1 MNSVPLAEAFDVPL
15 HAYAA
20 LEAAGDGAMV
30 IEINGSDSS
39 VSWASLGFIERF
51 AQRLALHARPDFVQ
65 LVRFDTNLADY
76 LEQPD
81 PQFPLRAAVVIH
93 GVDMRSREAVVV
105 VQELPG
111 SASRLRV
118 CCTFVI
124 VPDVAE
130 IEATLP
136 IGERRFRAV
145 VDHLLDVV
153 SIVAPDGT
161 VEFQSASM
169 SSVSRY
175 AAKERAGRPMWEL
188 IHPDDHADTRAWLSR
203 IVASPP
209 DSHADCEY
217 RIRRRDGQ
225 WRWLR
230 VRGVNRLQDPRV
242 RGVLLQVTDV
252 TDRRVAQLMLSQV
265 QESLQLAVDGARIGF
280 WEYVP
285 ETTRFIVSGEYHR
298 LRGAST
304 GIAPFT
310 QTDYWESIHP
320 DDVAGN
326 RAELAKV
333 LEGVSEA
340 WDCEYRLQT
349 SSDSWTWVQ
358 QRGRVVSHDTD
369 GRPARLAGI
378 LFDIDRRKRAE
389 EALRESEDR
398 FRLAVVASRG
408 HIYEFDPRTGL
419 VTRWRGTAELIGLH
433 PADLAPTSDA
443 WCDRVHPEDRERVR
457 NPALWTPNAAGVLE
471 AYYRIRHADG
481 RYIDVWERAVRIPSA
496 DPADQRMLG
505 IVVDVS
511 AQRHAERLLANAES
525 VARVGSWELDLVTRR
540 LSWSAETYL
549 LHGVTPDSFDP
560 NEGTY
565 ARFLTEQGKLLLW
578 SHNAAC
584 ISQGGSYELDLQIL
598 PATGRKIWVRIVAM
612 AEMVDGKACRLFGA
626 VQDIDAL
633 KRRGVRL
640 QRQSHWL
647 TLALATNA
655 LSTWRWYPDTNDF
668 VLDHRTESYFAQ
680 LPARRPLPEWLAL
693 FAAQD
698 GSRLEQALRRTALTG
713 EPAQLECQFAVGD
726 AWRMLAIRADRVISP
741 DGVAL
746 IGTLRDVTASRAAE
760 RHLRTQAQV
769 LADMGEGVCVAGA
782 DGVVRLTNPAFD
794 RMFRAVGAE
803 LVGRDL
809 AGLLPLPEDATRV
822 SDLEVQRPDGTRFF
836 AAITI
841 SPLVMLGEAL
851 RIYIVRDITDRK
863 ELQGEL
869 LETANREQR
878 RIGSDLHD
886 GLGQEL
892 TGIALLLRGI
902 ESRASRGTPVAAD
915 DVGEIVKLVNQAIQS
930 TRSLARGLS
939 PVEIER
945 GGLAY
950 ALRALVARAREL
962 YSLDIRF
969 MSRATAPITLDS
981 GAKTHLYRIA
991 QEALTNAARH
1001 SRCRRVTVRLRV
1013 LGQRVSLSIEDDG
1026 VGMDGSTD
1034 AGMGMKIL
1042 RYRAEIIGAQLRICA
1057 AKPSGTR
1064 ILCALQQPL
1073 PASQRQTDAGSVAA
1087 PVGAP
1092 CIDRTHNP
1100 GAKDGAA

>member
-1 MNSVPLAEAFDVPL
+1 MNTVPRPAAFEVPL

-20 LEAAGDGAMV
+20 LEAAGDGALV
-30 IEINGSDSS
+30 VEVGPSGSA
-39 VSWASLGFIERF
+39 VTWASQSFIEQF
-51 AQRLALHARPDFVQ
+51 AQRLALQTRPDFVE
-65 LVRFDTNLADY
+65 LTRIGLNLAEF
-76 LEQPD
+76 LEQPV
-81 PQFPLRAAVVIH
+81 QPLPIRAAVVIQ

-111 SASRLRV
+111 GASRLRV

-124 VPDVAE
+124 APEVAE

-161 VEFQSASM
+161 VEFQSAAM
-169 SSVSRY
+169 STVSRY

-188 IHPDDHADTRAWLSR
+188 IHPDDQAATRAWLAKL
-203 IVASPP
+203 VASQP
-209 DSHADCEY
+209 DSHADSEY

-225 WRWLR
+225 WRWLH
-230 VRGVNRLQDPRV
+230 VRGVNRLRDPRV
-242 RGVLLQVTDV
+242 RGILLQVTDV

-285 ETTRFIVSGEYHR
+285 QTTRFIVSGEYHR
-298 LRGAST
+298 LRGANT
-304 GIAPFT
+304 GAAPFT

-333 LEGVSEA
+333 LDGVSDA

-349 SSDSWTWVQ
+349 GSDSWTWVQ
-358 QRGRVVSHDTD
+358 QRGRVVSHDAD

-408 HIYEFDPRTGL
+408 HIYELDPRTRL

-443 WCDRVHPEDRERVR
+443 WCERVHPDDRERVR
-457 NPALWTPNAAGVLE
+457 NPAEWTPNAAGVLE
-471 AYYRIRHADG
+471 AYYRIRHANG
-481 RYIDVWERAVRIPSA
+481 RYIDVRERAVRIPSA
-496 DPADQRMLG
+496 DPADARMLG
-505 IVVDVS
+505 IVIDVS

-525 VARVGSWELDLVTRR
+525 VARVGSWEFDLVTRK
-540 LSWSAETYL
+540 LNWSAETYL
-549 LHGVTPDSFDP
+549 LHGVTPESFEP
-560 NEGTY
+560 TEESY
-565 ARFLTEQGKLLLW
+565 ARFLTEQAKVLLW

-584 ISQGGSYELDLQIL
+584 ISEGGSYELDLQIL

-612 AEMVDGKACRLFGA
+612 AEMIDGKVCRLFGA
-626 VQDIDAL
+626 IQDIDAL

-668 VLDHRTESYFAQ
+668 LLDHRTESYLAH
-680 LPARRPLPEWLAL
+680 LPARRPLPEWLAS
-693 FAAQD
+693 FAPQD
-698 GSRLEQALRRTALTG
+698 QALLEEALRRTAVTG
-713 EPAQLECQFAVGD
+713 EPAQLECQFAVE
-726 AWRMLAIRADRVISP
+726 AQWRTLAIRADRVISP

-782 DGVVRLTNPAFD
+782 DGIVRLTNPAFD
-794 RMFRAVGAE
+794 RMFRASSTE
-803 LVGRDL
+803 LAGRDL
-809 AGLLPLPEDATRV
+809 ADLLPLPQDAARV
-822 SDLEVQRPDGTRFF
+822 PDLQVERSDGTRFF
-836 AAITI
+836 AAVTV
-841 SPLVMLGEAL
+841 SPLVMLGESL

-863 ELQGEL
+863 ELQSEL

-902 ESRASRGTPVAAD
+902 ESRAARGTPVAPA

-950 ALRALVARAREL
+950 ALRALIARAREL

-969 MSRATAPITLDS
+969 LSRATGPLTLDS

-1001 SRCRRVTVRLRV
+1001 SQCQNVTVRLRV

-1026 VGMDGSTD
+1026 IGMDGSAD
-1034 AGMGMKIL
+1034 SGMGMKIL
-1042 RYRAEIIGAQLRICA
+1042 RYRAEIIGAQLRVCA

-1064 ILCALQQPL
+1064 ILCVLQQPL
-1073 PASQRQTDAGSVAA
+1073 RQAGGASSEVSARPALVTGAGRG
-1087 PVGAP
+1087 GAP
-1092 CIDRTHNP
+1092 
-1100 GAKDGAA
+1100 DGAA

>member
-1 MNSVPLAEAFDVPL
+1 MNTVPIPDAFEVPQ
-15 HAYAA
+15 HAFAA
-20 LEAAGDGAMV
+20 LEAVGDGAIV
-30 IEINGSDSS
+30 VEVNALGSAVTW
-39 VSWASLGFIERF
+39 VSEAFIERF
-51 AQRLALHARPDFVQ
+51 AQRVALHMRPDFVE
-65 LVRFDTNLADY
+65 LTRFGMSLADY
-76 LEQPD
+76 LEQTDQQLPV
-81 PQFPLRAAVVIH
+81 RVAVVIH
-93 GVDMRSREAVVV
+93 GIDLRSREAVLVLR
-105 VQELPG
+105 ELPG
-111 SASRLRV
+111 GAAPLRV
-118 CCTFVI
+118 CATFMI
-124 VPDVAE
+124 APDVAE

-145 VDHLLDVV
+145 ADHLLDVV

-161 VEFQSASM
+161 VEFQSSAM
-169 SSVSRY
+169 STVSRY

-188 IHPDDHADTRAWLSR
+188 IHPDDHPSTRKWLAAL
-203 IVASPP
+203 VASAPH
-209 DSHADCEY
+209 SHADCEY

-230 VRGVNRLQDPRV
+230 VRGVNRLDDPRV

-252 TDRRVAQLMLSQV
+252 TDGRVAQLMLSQV

-285 ETTRFIVSGEYHR
+285 QTSHFIVSGEYHR
-298 LRGAST
+298 LRGDDT
-304 GIAPFT
+304 GVAPFT

-333 LEGVSEA
+333 LDGVSDA
-340 WDCEYRLQT
+340 WDYEYRLRT
-349 SSDSWTWVQ
+349 AREGWTWVQ

-369 GRPARLAGI
+369 GHPARLAGI

-389 EALRESEDR
+389 EALRESDDR

-408 HIYEFDPRTGL
+408 HIYEFDPRTGH

-433 PADLAPTSDA
+433 PADLAPTADA
-443 WCDRVHPEDRERVR
+443 WCERIHPEDRERAR
-457 NPALWTPNAAGVLE
+457 NPALWTPNDAGALE
-471 AYYRIRHADG
+471 AYYRIQHADG
-481 RYIDVWERAVRIPSA
+481 RYIDVWERAVRVPSS
-496 DPADQRMLG
+496 DPTDERMLG
-505 IVVDVS
+505 IVMDVS

-525 VARVGSWELDLVTRR
+525 VARVGSWEFDLVTRK
-540 LSWSAETYL
+540 LSWSAETYI

-560 NEGTY
+560 TEETY
-565 ARFLTEQGKLLLW
+565 AGFLTEQGKTLLW

-584 ISQGGSYELDLQIL
+584 ITAGGSYELDVQIQ
-598 PATGRKIWVRIVAM
+598 PVTGRRIWVRIVAM
-612 AEMVDGKACRLFGA
+612 AEMVDGKASRLFGA

-668 VLDHRTESYFAQ
+668 LLDHRTESYLAH
-680 LPARRPLPEWLAL
+680 LPARSPLPQWLAS
-693 FAAQD
+693 FATD
-698 GSRLEQALRRTALTG
+698 DRVRLEECLRRTAVTG
-713 EPAQLECQFAVGD
+713 EPVQVECQFAVG
-726 AWRMLAIRADRVISP
+726 AQWRILAIRANRVIST

-769 LADMGEGVCVAGA
+769 LADMGEGVCVAGE
-782 DGVVRLTNPAFD
+782 DGTVRLTNPAFD
-794 RMFRAVGAE
+794 RMLRVTGAE
-803 LVGRDL
+803 LAGRDL
-809 AGLLPLPEDATRV
+809 VDVLPMPEDAARV
-822 SDLEVQRPDGTRFF
+822 SDLEVQRSDGTRFF
-836 AAITI
+836 AAVTV

-863 ELQGEL
+863 ELQSEL

-892 TGIALLLRGI
+892 TGIALMLRGLEI
-902 ESRASRGTPVAAD
+902 RAARGSLVAAD
-915 DVGEIVKLVNQAIQS
+915 DLGEIVKLVNQAIQS

-950 ALRALVARAREL
+950 AIRALVARAREL

-969 MSRATAPITLDS
+969 LSRATGPITLDS

-1001 SRCRRVTVRLRV
+1001 ARCQKVIVRLRV
-1013 LGQRVSLSIEDDG
+1013 LGERVSLSIEDDG
-1026 VGMDGSTD
+1026 VGMDGSSD
-1034 AGMGMKIL
+1034 SGMGMKIL
-1042 RYRAEIIGAQLRICA
+1042 RYRAEIIGAQLRVSA

-1064 ILCALQQPL
+1064 ILCTLQQPRRQL
-1073 PASQRQTDAGSVAA
+1073 AGTQTDPPNRVAYAAETAGGAA
-1087 PVGAP
+1087 A
-1092 CIDRTHNP
+1092 
-1100 GAKDGAA
+1100 DGAA